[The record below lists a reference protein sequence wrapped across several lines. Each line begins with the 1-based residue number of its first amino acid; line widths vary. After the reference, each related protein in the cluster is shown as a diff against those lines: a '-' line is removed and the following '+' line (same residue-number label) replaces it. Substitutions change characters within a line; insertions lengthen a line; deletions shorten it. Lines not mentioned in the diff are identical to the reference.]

1 MGFTGD
7 FTVGEVGERDRKN
20 IFREMLVEITYP
32 EPGVKNR
39 SAVFVCMLQ
48 CLLNYTIYLLVSFFK
63 IFCIRASMYGCVFC
77 IFL

>member
-39 SAVFVCMLQ
+39 SAVFVYVTMFAH
-48 CLLNYTIYLLVSFFK
+48 YAIYLFVSFFK
-63 IFCIRASMYGCVFC
+63 LFCIRASKYGCVFC

>member
-20 IFREMLVEITYP
+20 IFREMLVEVTYP

-39 SAVFVCMLQ
+39 SAVFVYATMFAQL
-48 CLLNYTIYLLVSFFK
+48 YY
-63 IFCIRASMYGCVFC
+63 IFAC
-77 IFL
+77 FLF